1 MELVLKRIKR
11 KEFDDLMNLV
21 IDRFESNGSIELSDE
36 ELEKVSE
43 NVLIGG
49 KTIQF
54 NYDIDEYSRLVNSD
68 EFTYN
73 KLAKIGM
80 QLHKE
85 SKDVGG
91 IKIPTNIL
99 YEKEVWTYISFK
111 LFKDII
117 LKLRLDDEDKITSK
131 KIEQYFFNVRTR
143 SRTGLLFIWTMIDM
157 LQSENEPN
165 ISEVAF
171 HFVDPVKAIYERV
184 ISRNPIV
191 LRAFVEAIIKNDC
204 DPKIA
209 NNKYRLKVPKNVNCF
224 ARISMIDTYE
234 YDELVEELARQIKN
248 VLSIV

>member
-1 MELVLKRIKR
+1 MELLLKRIKR
-11 KEFDDLMNLV
+11 TEFDDLMKLV
-21 IDRFESNGSIELSDE
+21 IERFEANGSIELSDE

-43 NVLIGG
+43 NVVIGG
-49 KTIQF
+49 KQIKF
-54 NYDIDEYSRLVNSD
+54 YYDMDEYNRIVD
-68 EFTYN
+68 ENEYTYN

-80 QLHKE
+80 KLHRE
-85 SKDVGG
+85 SKDLEGV
-91 IKIPTNIL
+91 KIPTNIL

-111 LFKDII
+111 VFKNVL

-157 LQSENEPN
+157 LQSENEKN

-171 HFVDPVKAIYERV
+171 HFIDPVKAIYERV
-184 ISRNPIV
+184 ISKNPIV

-209 NNKYRLKVPKNVNCF
+209 NNKYRSKVPKNVNCF

-234 YDELVEELARQIKN
+234 YEELVDVLARQIKN